1 MIFKEILTLAKVLF
15 DRKYSKHII
24 EQSERL
30 KLPSSSI
37 SISNVRI
44 VFQNGSRK

>member
-15 DRKYSKHII
+15 DRKYGKHII

-30 KLPSSSI
+30 KLLASSI
-37 SISNVRI
+37 LNVRI
-44 VFQNGSRK
+44 VFQNRSRK